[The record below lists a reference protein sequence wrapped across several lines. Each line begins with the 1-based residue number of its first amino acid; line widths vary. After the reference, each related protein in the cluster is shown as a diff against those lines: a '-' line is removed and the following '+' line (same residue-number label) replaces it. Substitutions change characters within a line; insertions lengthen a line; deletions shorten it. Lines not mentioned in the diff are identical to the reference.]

1 MKIIKKNKG
10 IKTIATEDGDD
21 YILNGSKVFITN
33 GWNADVVLVVAITDK
48 EAE

>member
-1 MKIIKKNKG
+1 MAHIEWNNAV
-10 IKTIATEDGDD
+10 TTVV
-21 YILNGSKVFITN
+21 GSKVFITN